1 MGASAARAMI
11 DCPIMSTPARAPVEP
26 LALPLGGPHIFVL
39 DTGVLY
45 DDIVY
50 RLRHP
55 ESRGVLLGGAT
66 TGTIR
71 LFAADHVY
79 DELYDSLGG
88 FERRRVRRDEVIR
101 CLERNYLPRLRF
113 VSVLSEPL
121 RAKAAMV
128 VDVDDR
134 PTAILALMLAPCI
147 VLAKDPHLVDA
158 GFGRADDWLS
168 LAWQADELLG
178 LDGTLT
184 VGMLGAGR
192 AFGLARDGARWFF
205 DDLSPGHVALGAAL
219 GAAVV
224 VAAPQ
229 VAAGLNSAAHRVG
242 RLAGETAGGLAR
254 GFAQVAVER
263 GRHAAQLAAAA
274 VDPDPRAP
282 LAHALA
288 RHLAFVDAPV
298 TTDELASTFGVDAA
312 MVRGELGAHSAFVRT
327 QAGWAL
333 GRARAPRTPHHPVL

>member
-1 MGASAARAMI
+1 MTSVPMASAQ
-11 DCPIMSTPARAPVEP
+11 PAE
-26 LALPLGGPHIFVL
+26 LPLGGPQIFVL

-88 FERRRVRRDEVIR
+88 FERRRVRRDEFIR
-101 CLERNYLPRLRF
+101 CLEQDYLPRLRF
-113 VSVLSEPL
+113 VTTPSEPIPA
-121 RAKAAMV
+121 RAAMV
-128 VDVDDR
+128 PDVDDR
-134 PTAILALMLAPCI
+134 PTATLALLLAPCI
-147 VLAKDPHLVDA
+147 VLAKDSHLVDA
-158 GFGRADDWLS
+158 GFGRPDDWLP

-178 LDGTLT
+178 LDGTLL
-184 VGMLGAGR
+184 VGILGLGRAGR
-192 AFGLARDGARWFF
+192 LAREGARWLF
-205 DDLSPGHVALGAAL
+205 DDLSPRHVALGAAL

-224 VAAPQ
+224 MAAPQ
-229 VAAGLNSAAHRVG
+229 LAAGLHTAAQRAGRVT
-242 RLAGETAGGLAR
+242 GEVAGGVAV

-263 GRHAAQLAAAA
+263 GRRAARLAAAA
-274 VDPDPRAP
+274 VDPDADAP
-282 LAHALA
+282 LAHHLA
-288 RHLAFVDAPV
+288 RNLAVVDVPV
-298 TTDELASTFGVDAA
+298 TREELAYAFGVDAA
-312 MVRGELGAHSAFVRT
+312 VVASELEAYAAFVPA

-333 GRARAPRTPHHPVL
+333 GRVRAARSSHDDSTL